1 MWKEGLTLN
10 TLEVFEKISKLEC
23 IKGFHLCGG
32 TGIALQLNHRYSE
45 DLDFEMLTVQGKKEQ
60 SKSLNHDQ
68 IVAELKSLFDD
79 FKMGKV
85 VTADHFDCLVGD
97 HVKLSFYKPQ
107 NKVPVLNEVCI
118 INNLKTVS
126 PQDALG
132 MKLYVITQRSKFRDY
147 YDIYSLLK
155 DGCSLSEGIQYAL
168 KFSRYNIS
176 SKNIV
181 SKLMSDGVFVKTNKE
196 GHFEFDELKSKYH
209 VDASQIRDYI
219 EEKLRQ
225 VQIKKIKIDTTAYK
239 SIGRLFY
246 ETLRTLDDIQLSS
259 VLDKLLEYKKTDS
272 VDHRLEFTTDLLL
285 SVGVKVVPYDST
297 SDDLLQIRR
306 EKDIESISRIDSIF
320 SEFQVFQKL
329 NDEIKKQNDVIE
341 KTHTLQID
349 SSMKETIIN
358 NCLSQIDGIQE
369 QKRKLLCL
377 KEFERAEKMKCKTSQ
392 FDDLAKK
399 RKPLDFS
406 EEEWEQKK
414 IGRKI

>member
-107 NKVPVLNEVCI
+107 NKVPVLNEVGI
-118 INNLKTVS
+118 LNNLKTVS

-155 DGCSLSEGIQYAL
+155 EGCSLSEGIQYAL

-181 SKLMSDGVFVKTNKE
+181 SKLMSEGVFVKTNKE

-209 VDASQIRDYI
+209 VDASQIRDFI

-246 ETLRTLDDIQLSS
+246 ETLRDLDDIQLSS
-259 VLDKLLEYKKTDS
+259 VLDKLLEYKKTES
-272 VDHRLEFTTDLLL
+272 VDRRLDFVTDLLL

-297 SDDLLQIRR
+297 SDDILQIRR

-329 NDEIKKQNDVIE
+329 NAEIKKQNEVIE

-349 SSMKETIIN
+349 SSMKETIVN
-358 NCLSQIDGIQE
+358 NCLSQIDGLQE
-369 QKRKLLCL
+369 QKQKLLCL
-377 KEFERAEKMKCKTSQ
+377 KEFERAEKVKCKTPKS
-392 FDDLAKK
+392 DDPAKK

-406 EEEWEQKK
+406 EEESEKR

>member
-107 NKVPVLNEVCI
+107 NKVPVLNEVGI
-118 INNLKTVS
+118 LNNLKTVS

-155 DGCSLSEGIQYAL
+155 EGCSLSEGIQYAL

-369 QKRKLLCL
+369 QKQKLLCL
-377 KEFERAEKMKCKTSQ
+377 KEFERAEKVKCKTSQ
-392 FDDLAKK
+392 SDDLAKK
-399 RKPLDFS
+399 KKPLDFS

>member
-85 VTADHFDCLVGD
+85 VTAYHFDCLVGD

-132 MKLYVITQRSKFRDY
+132 MKLYVITQRNKFRDY

-306 EKDIESISRIDSIF
+306 EKDIESIPRIDSIF

-369 QKRKLLCL
+369 QKQKLLCL

>member
-23 IKGFHLCGG
+23 IKWFHLCGG

-181 SKLMSDGVFVKTNKE
+181 SKLMSDGVYVKTNKE

-369 QKRKLLCL
+369 QKQKLLCL

-392 FDDLAKK
+392 SGDLAKK
-399 RKPLDFS
+399 KKPLDFS

>member
-306 EKDIESISRIDSIF
+306 EKDIESIPRIDSIF

-369 QKRKLLCL
+369 QKQKLLCL

>member
-23 IKGFHLCGG
+23 IKWFHLCGG

-369 QKRKLLCL
+369 QKQKLLCL

-392 FDDLAKK
+392 SDDLAKK
-399 RKPLDFS
+399 KKPLDFS

>member
-246 ETLRTLDDIQLSS
+246 ETLRTLDDIQLFS

-369 QKRKLLCL
+369 QKQKLLCL
-377 KEFERAEKMKCKTSQ
+377 KEFERAEKMKCKTLQS
-392 FDDLAKK
+392 DDLAKK
-399 RKPLDFS
+399 KKPLDFS